1 MAAPSK
7 QGLDYYPRE
16 IDLLRDRRLR
26 RARMKHGYIVAGV
39 YDALLDL
46 VYRDKGY
53 YLDYSNPD
61 DVVWEVQ
68 QYLFG
73 GVPVDENQIPVI
85 IADLVASG
93 LFDEA
98 LFAKGILTSRD
109 IQRVFYKVTAS
120 RRHIEMDFSLWLLEK
135 EEMRELSSRSV
146 ILDAFEDQSIMSE
159 DQSIMSEDQSNNPQS
174 KGKEREKEKG
184 NRNREGEESFPPPQ
198 TMTLEEELL
207 GTYGKEVVDIYMAKA
222 KLRGY
227 TGQAAAER
235 IAIWIREDDAQ
246 GKLDKYYED

>member
-109 IQRVFYKVTAS
+109 IQRVYYKVTQ
-120 RRHIEMDFSLWLLEK
+120 RRQFIEIDFSLWLLEE
-135 EEMRELSSRSV
+135 EEMRDLSASSC
-146 ILDAFEDQSIMSE
+146 ILATWCNINGVNVDI
-159 DQSIMSEDQSNNPQS
+159 NPQS